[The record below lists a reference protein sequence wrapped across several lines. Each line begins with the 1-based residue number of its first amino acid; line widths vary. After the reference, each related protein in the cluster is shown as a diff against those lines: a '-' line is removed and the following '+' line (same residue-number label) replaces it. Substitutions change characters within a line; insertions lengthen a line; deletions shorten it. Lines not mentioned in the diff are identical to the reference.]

1 MKWDLVD
8 YIIMQWFDPCSNL
21 HSNSDVYMDSV
32 TGHFV
37 SLGNV
42 TEVQNQRVHHTKNFK
57 MLLVG
62 SDNLKFCVGFPLRLS
77 SGR

>member
-1 MKWDLVD
+1 
-8 YIIMQWFDPCSNL
+8 MQWFDPCSNL

-42 TEVQNQRVHHTKNFK
+42 TEVLNQRVHHTKNF
-57 MLLVG
+57 LRCCSLAQTTSNSV
-62 SDNLKFCVGFPLRLS
+62 LGFL
-77 SGR
+77 